1 MLFVVKN
8 ESRIFSYDDRKTE
21 SYYSMLNEIT
31 TIEIKEGIT
40 KIGDYSMKGLSK
52 VTEIIINKTIER
64 IGMNV
69 FEDCISLIVI
79 NVNSENEYLISNEG
93 ILFNKDK
100 TELIQY
106 PIGNS
111 RTNYTIPEETE
122 TIRIGSSTICY
133 KLEDILVNENNQH
146 FISIEWV
153 LLDYDKTKLTILSI
167 EINSLRYYSSSTSFE
182 KNIINK
188 IPSDI
193 L

>member
-1 MLFVVKN
+1 MNIVKLKMMMFVVKN

-31 TIEIKEGIT
+31 TIEIKEEIT
-40 KIGDYSMKGLSK
+40 KIGDYSMKGLTK

-122 TIRIGSSTICY
+122 TIRIGSSTNCY
-133 KLEDILVNENNQH
+133 KLENIEVYENNQH
-146 FISIEWV
+146 FISVER
-153 LLDYDKTKLTILSI
+153 ILFDIQLSNKI
-167 EINSLRYYSSSTSFE
+167 D
-182 KNIINK
+182 NIIN
-188 IPSDI
+188 
-193 L
+193 

>member
-1 MLFVVKN
+1 MNIVKLKMMMFVVKN

-31 TIEIKEGIT
+31 TIEIEEEIT

-52 VTEIIINKTIER
+52 VTEITINETIER

-69 FEDCISLIVI
+69 FEVCTSLIAI

-93 ILFNKDK
+93 ILFNTDK

-122 TIRIGSSTICY
+122 TIRIGALTNCY

-146 FISIEWV
+146 FISVERI
-153 LLDYDKTKLTILSI
+153 LLDIQLSNKI
-167 EINSLRYYSSSTSFE
+167 D
-182 KNIINK
+182 NIIN
-188 IPSDI
+188 
-193 L
+193 

>member
-1 MLFVVKN
+1 MMMFVVKN

-31 TIEIKEGIT
+31 TIEIKEEIT

-52 VTEIIINKTIER
+52 VTEITISKTVER

-111 RTNYTIPEETE
+111 RTSYTIPEETE

-133 KLEDILVNENNQH
+133 KLENIEVNETIN
-146 FISIEWV
+146 ISFQLKEI
-153 LLDYDKTKLTILSI
+153 IHIQLSNK
-167 EINSLRYYSSSTSFE
+167 IN
-182 KNIINK
+182 NIIN
-188 IPSDI
+188 
-193 L
+193 